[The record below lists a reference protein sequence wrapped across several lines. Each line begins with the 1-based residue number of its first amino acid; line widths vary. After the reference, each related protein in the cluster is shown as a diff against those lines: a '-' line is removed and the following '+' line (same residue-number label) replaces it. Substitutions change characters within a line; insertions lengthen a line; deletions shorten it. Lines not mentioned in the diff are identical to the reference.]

1 MRQRTPSDTP
11 GQPAPCAKPAKATAR
26 SQGGSIVIY
35 LVVGLAAFGVLAMAG
50 ATRFGAVVTS
60 VFSPN
65 CATSARYMAES
76 GLRYAMARL
85 RACNDIACVTDAI
98 SNMNGKTVSVDA
110 AKGLEFS
117 LAASYNAADQTA
129 SVTSTGTGC
138 KKISAVGK
146 SLGATINL
154 PVLKDVIDFSNIA
167 DDFFLPTDLKN
178 KKSISVDPATQTINF
193 GKIGE
198 LHNAA
203 SIWYAG
209 NSTQGCVDGNCTM
222 TNGFNS
228 YFEVQWDSASIADG
242 LVFGIIS
249 GETNTTQALGGD
261 PDMGELMGWAGP
273 GLSGYG
279 LRPPKIGI
287 ELDTWYNACNSNQYR
302 AASRCDPTTYSSLD
316 HLAYVF
322 WGSNTGASAITPGV
336 YGSGRSYDDNRHG
349 AGTGYSTEPV
359 TSNDPDGSGS
369 GQFGVYYT
377 STNNWLRGGTKY
389 FFRHEITRLTTA
401 SSGSTYCYLLKS
413 WIIKRTSANPDP
425 PATMKD
431 VTTDYDSVANPPS
444 MQQVIFLDPTYHQQL
459 SKVIFGWTEA
469 TGDYAQKITVGKFN
483 LAFKKAQPSYGTAPA
498 GATLYWP
505 MYNNLGTS
513 VSDASGSNRTG
524 SINGT
529 ARWVPGIAN
538 NNGAALYFN
547 GSTYVSAASDTAL
560 DLSKPGGVSL
570 WFNPKAPSAGKW
582 LLRKGSAVTT
592 VNNYAN
598 GTSTTTNANTD
609 SYGLYINSS
618 GYLCFRLRYGTA
630 DASYREVV
638 STTMPSQD
646 SWYHVAATW
655 DGTSLKLYVNGI
667 QEGSVATSGS
677 AAQNS
682 NDLLFLGASKTTLTT
697 NVYRNNGT
705 LRSTTTTTSYGYFTG
720 LIDEVYLYKQMLTQA
735 NVTALATG
743 KP

>member
-1 MRQRTPSDTP
+1 MRQPTPPHTSGQRAP
-11 GQPAPCAKPAKATAR
+11 SGQPATASAR
-26 SQGGSIVIY
+26 SQGGNIVVY

-76 GLRYAMARL
+76 GMRYAMARL
-85 RACNDIACVTDAI
+85 RACNDVACVTAAI
-98 SNMNGKTVSVDA
+98 GDMNGKTVSVNA
-110 AKGLEFS
+110 AKGLEFR
-117 LAASYNAADQTA
+117 LAAAYNAADQTA

-138 KKISAVGK
+138 KNITAVDK
-146 SLGATINL
+146 SLGATLNL
-154 PVLKDVIDFSNIA
+154 PILNGGVIDFSNIV

-209 NSTQGCVDGNCTM
+209 NSTQGCIDGNCTM

-242 LVFGIIS
+242 LVFGVIS

-261 PDMGELMGWAGP
+261 PNMGELMGWAGP

-287 ELDTWYNACNSNQYR
+287 ELDTWYNACNNDQFR

-322 WGSNTGASAITPGV
+322 WGSNTGASTIAPGG

-425 PATMKD
+425 PAPMKD
-431 VTTDYDSVANPPS
+431 VTKDYDAVANPPDL
-444 MQQVIFLDPTYHQQL
+444 QQVIFLDSTYHQQL
-459 SKVIFGWTEA
+459 NKVIFGWTEA

-513 VSDASGSNRTG
+513 VSDASGNGRTG
-524 SINGT
+524 TINGT
-529 ARWVPGIAN
+529 ARWVPGIMN

-547 GSTYVSAASDTAL
+547 GNTYVSASNNTAL
-560 DLSKPGGVSL
+560 QLTNVGGVSL
-570 WFNPKAPSAGKW
+570 WFKMNAAQADVW
-582 LLRKGSAVTT
+582 LLHKGNT
-592 VNNYAN
+592 
-598 GTSTTTNANTD
+598 GRTSEC
-609 SYGLYINSS
+609 YGLRIDEN
-618 GYLCFRLRYGTA
+618 GYLRFRIRNATGDFDYT
-630 DASYREVV
+630 EVV
-638 STTMPSQD
+638 STTKPLVD
-646 SWYHVAATW
+646 VWYHVAATW
-655 DGTSLKLYVNGI
+655 QSPSTPLTLYVNG
-667 QEGSVATSGS
+667 V
-677 AAQNS
+677 AQNS
-682 NDLLFLGASKTTLTT
+682 VASRTARNTNTSLFLGAGSASAMEFS
-697 NVYRNNGT
+697 GI
-705 LRSTTTTTSYGYFTG
+705 
-720 LIDEVYLYKQMLTQA
+720 IDEVYLYKKVLTQA

-743 KP
+743 NP

>member
-1 MRQRTPSDTP
+1 MRQPTPPHTSGQRANS
-11 GQPAPCAKPAKATAR
+11 GQPATASAR
-26 SQGGSIVIY
+26 GQGGNIVVY

-76 GLRYAMARL
+76 GMRYAMARL
-85 RACNDIACVTDAI
+85 RACNDVACVTAAI
-98 SNMNGKTVSVDA
+98 GDMNGKTVSVNA
-110 AKGLEFS
+110 AKGLEFR
-117 LAASYNAADQTA
+117 LAAAYNAADQTA

-138 KKISAVGK
+138 KNITAVDK
-146 SLGATINL
+146 SLGATVNL
-154 PVLKDVIDFSNIA
+154 PILNGGVIDFSNIV

-209 NSTQGCVDGNCTM
+209 NSTQGCIDGNCTM

-242 LVFGIIS
+242 LVFGVIS

-261 PDMGELMGWAGP
+261 PNMGELMGWAGP

-287 ELDTWYNACNSNQYR
+287 ELDTWYNACNNDQFR

-316 HLAYVF
+316 HLSYVF
-322 WGSNTGASAITPGV
+322 WGSNTGASKIFAGT

-377 STNNWLRGGTKY
+377 STNNWLRGGAKY

-425 PATMKD
+425 PAPMKD
-431 VTTDYDSVANPPS
+431 VTKDYDAVANPPDL
-444 MQQVIFLDPTYHQQL
+444 QQVIFLDSTYHQQL

-513 VSDASGSNRTG
+513 VSDASGNGRTG
-524 SINGT
+524 TINGA
-529 ARWVPGIAN
+529 ARWVPGIMN

-547 GSTYVSAASDTAL
+547 GSTYVSAADDTNL
-560 DLSKPGGVSL
+560 DLPSPGGVSL
-570 WFNPKAPSAGKW
+570 WFMPKAANTGKW
-582 LLRKGSAVTT
+582 LLRKGLATT
-592 VNNYAN
+592 VIDRYWN
-598 GTSTTTNANTD
+598 GTTTTITNAD

-618 GYLCFRLRYGTA
+618 GYLCFRLRYGIA
-630 DASYREVV
+630 AANYIEVV
-638 STTMPSQD
+638 STTKPSQN

-655 DGTSLKLYVNGI
+655 DGASLKLYVNGTA
-667 QEGSVATSGS
+667 EGTVATSGL

-682 NDLLFLGASKTTLTT
+682 SNALFLGLD
-697 NVYRNNGT
+697 R
-705 LRSTTTTTSYGYFTG
+705 TTTTTNRYNFWGTLTSSNTSSTNSYFTG
-720 LIDEVYLYKQMLTQA
+720 IIDEVYLYQKVLTQA
-735 NVTALATG
+735 DVTALATG